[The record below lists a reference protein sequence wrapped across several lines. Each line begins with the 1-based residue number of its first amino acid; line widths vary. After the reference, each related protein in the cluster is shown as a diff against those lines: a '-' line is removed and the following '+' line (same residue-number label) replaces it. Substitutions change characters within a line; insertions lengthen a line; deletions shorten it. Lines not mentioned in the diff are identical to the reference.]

1 MISTPEKKA
10 NAATAV
16 VLPEEGV
23 VEGQLPEE
31 EVRESYVPKM
41 KPGDVEIPNRVFVK
55 GFPKEATADDLFVF
69 FEDYGRVLECRI
81 VADRYGYSK
90 GRVSFFSDS
99 SFVFLVMTT
108 RRCFKARVMKS

>member
-1 MISTPEKKA
+1 MISTPEK
-10 NAATAV
+10 TTTTTPTTVVDDVVAV
-16 VLPEEGV
+16 NNEMENQA
-23 VEGQLPEE
+23 EEE

-90 GRVSFFSDS
+90 GRERF
-99 SFVFLVMTT
+99 
-108 RRCFKARVMKS
+108 

>member
-1 MISTPEKKA
+1 MISTPEKKVNA
-10 NAATAV
+10 TIVAAT
-16 VLPEEGV
+16 EEGI
-23 VEGQLPEE
+23 EQQLPEE

-90 GRVSFFSDS
+90 GKDFTRFFCKFCYFSTRT
-99 SFVFLVMTT
+99 FQFWHIFL
-108 RRCFKARVMKS
+108 